1 MTRRIALAILM
12 TVFATLIAGG
22 VAAYIAARTVLINEL
37 DTMLMNRALSLPQI
51 VDQTGRRFAPVTT
64 LEPGD
69 QYVVHNDAG
78 RIVARPAGTGGSV
91 SAAREVIQSSF
102 VASPDGSRVRTVT
115 LRAALRPS
123 PDAPI
128 EPVVITFR
136 GSAAGVD
143 RILSHLL
150 AALLATVLVGGM
162 IAAAVAWIVAR
173 AALRP
178 LRSTADVVGSI
189 DERSLN
195 RRIEE
200 KNLPPELLPVA
211 SRLNEMLARLERS
224 LRQRQQFLADASHE
238 LRTPV
243 AALLAAMEVALRHPR
258 DAEGYRETIES
269 SLTDARLLQRL
280 VETLLAQVRVGNAG
294 PLYEDVPVDVAALVC
309 ECVAVV
315 RPLAGAHSIG
325 VRYDGE
331 VGVVWVTQRQRIQ
344 SILMNLLGNAVE
356 HGGAGASVMAR
367 WRVVNGALELTVED
381 TGKGIPAEHAAQ
393 LFEPFYRIESAR
405 SSGHLGL
412 GLYLVKTHCEA
423 LNGSC
428 SVHSE
433 PGEGTTFIVR
443 IPPAL
448 PANSDEKESSAVELS
463 RG

>member
-12 TVFATLIAGG
+12 TVWATLIAGG
-22 VAAYIAARTVLINEL
+22 IAAYVAARTVLINEL
-37 DTMLMNRALSLPQI
+37 DAALMNRALSLPQI
-51 VDQTGRRFAPVTT
+51 VDQAGRRFAPVTT
-64 LEPGD
+64 LEPDD

-78 RIVARPAGTGGSV
+78 RVVARPAAGEGSA
-91 SAAREVIQSSF
+91 SAAPELIQSSF

-115 LRAALRPS
+115 LRAALRQS
-123 PDAPI
+123 PEAPI
-128 EPVVITFR
+128 EPAVITFR

-143 RILSHLL
+143 RILSQLL
-150 AALLATVLVGGM
+150 IALLATVLVGGV
-162 IAAAVAWIVAR
+162 IAAAVAWRVAR

-280 VETLLAQVRVGNAG
+280 VETLLAQVRLGDAG
-294 PLYEDVPVDVAALVC
+294 PLYEDVPVDVAALVH
-309 ECVAVV
+309 ECVTVI
-315 RPLAGAHSIG
+315 RPLASAGSIV
-325 VRYDGE
+325 VRSDGE
-331 VGVVWVTQRQRIQ
+331 VGLVWVTQRQRIQ

-356 HGGAGASVMAR
+356 HSGSGVTVTAR
-367 WRVVNGALELTVED
+367 WRVVNGALELSVED
-381 TGKGIPAEHAAQ
+381 TGKGIPAEHAAH
-393 LFEPFYRIESAR
+393 LFEPFYRVDSAR

-412 GLYLVKTHCEA
+412 GLCLVKTHCEA

-428 SVHSE
+428 SVQSE
-433 PGEGTTFIVR
+433 VGKGATFIAR

-448 PANSDEKESSAVELS
+448 PANSDEKESSPVELS